1 MLDTVVSTLS
11 INHSFNSHYHT
22 TMGSVII
29 LLTQMGNRGT
39 KRSVVSFPKVHTPS
53 EWWSQGLN
61 QPAGL
66 QVCVLSTTCT
76 EDEIPMTSTH
86 QLKLCMSR
94 FIGLEAVVTDY
105 ISGFL
110 KQWEFTYFLEKN
122 NFVYFLAL
130 QFRDFLDGLYISF
143 WNNAPE
149 DHASEDH
156 VPDSGLP
163 RGIHQMIIS
172 KCHGNKFISE

>member
-1 MLDTVVSTLS
+1 MLDTVVSNLS
-11 INHSFNSHYHT
+11 INHSFNSHYHPM
-22 TMGSVII
+22 MGSVVIP
-29 LLTQMGNRGT
+29 LTQMVNRGT
-39 KRSVVSFPKVHTPS
+39 KRSVVSFPKVHTLS
-53 EWWSQGLN
+53 EQWSQDWTSQRGSI
-61 QPAGL
+61 
-66 QVCVLSTTCT
+66 VCVFSTTCT
-76 EDEIPMTSTH
+76 EDEIPTTSTH
-86 QLKLCMSR
+86 QVKLYVSR

-110 KQWEFTYFLEKN
+110 KQWEFTYFLEKI

-130 QFRDFLDGLYISF
+130 QFRDFLDGLCISF
-143 WNNAPE
+143 CNNAPE

-156 VPDSGLP
+156 VPDSDQP